1 MGVPWIG
8 VLVFDSFVF
17 CMTLYKSIVLSR
29 QNGVNILD
37 IFVRDGEL

>member
-1 MGVPWIG
+1 MGVAFTG

-17 CMTLYKSIVLSR
+17 CMTLYKSIILSR
-29 QNGVNILD
+29 QKGVKFLD